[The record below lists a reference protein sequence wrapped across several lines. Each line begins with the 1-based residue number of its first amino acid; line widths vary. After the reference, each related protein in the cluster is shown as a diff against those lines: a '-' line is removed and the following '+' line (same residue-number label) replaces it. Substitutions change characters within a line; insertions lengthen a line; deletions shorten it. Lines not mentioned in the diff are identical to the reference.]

1 MMEKN
6 NIHKI
11 AWEHDMH
18 SILVLKEGVISLFG
32 TGLEVHSS
40 L

>member
-1 MMEKN
+1 MMDKN
-6 NIHKI
+6 NIHEI

-18 SILVLKEGVISLFG
+18 SILVLKEGVISLFS